1 MTGDELILKKAGV
14 LIFEGAE
21 GVPRLK
27 ERMCR
32 SLNYVNKKDFK

>member
-21 GVPRLK
+21 GGTK
-27 ERMCR
+27 AERANVQIIELCKQER
-32 SLNYVNKKDFK
+32 F